1 MKRAALAL
9 LSLLAASSAL
19 AQEKEAEKGAQEKMG
34 RMAHAAAP
42 ACADPLPRCAVS
54 ATPSFGADG
63 RLWLTYSVAG
73 KVYGAMSR
81 DNGGSFAPPFVIAAP
96 AGTLDDNGEARPK
109 IVALA
114 DGTLLASY
122 TTRPEKSYEGTVFVT
137 RSTDEGRSFAP
148 PQPLVDDKG
157 QRFETFI
164 LGPKGRLFA
173 AWLDKRDAARAK
185 AAGESFEGSGIAVA
199 WSDDAGKSFSGKSIL
214 LDHSCEC
221 CRIGAALDRDG
232 QPVFI
237 WRHVFENNR
246 RDHMAAKLSADGKT
260 LTGARVSLDDW
271 ATSCPHQGPA
281 LAIDAAGRWHI
292 AWFTRGKT
300 RQGLFYARSE
310 DGGKSFSEPER
321 IGDAERAPQRPQLL
335 ASGGALYRAWKEFD
349 GTTTTILAQI
359 SRDGGKSFDA
369 PRALAQTA
377 EASDHPLLA
386 ESKGVVYLSW
396 LTHEEGYRLIPLQ
409 RDHARAPARN
419 ATAGLAKKQRAA
431 PTPIVSRR
439 RAASA
444 SL

>member
-19 AQEKEAEKGAQEKMG
+19 AQEKEAEKGAREKMG

-73 KVYGAMSR
+73 KVYGAMFR
-81 DNGGSFAPPFVIAAP
+81 DNGKSFAPPFVIAAP

-321 IGDAERAPQRPQLL
+321 IGVAERAPQRPQLL

-377 EASDHPLLA
+377 EASDHPLLV
-386 ESKGVVYLSW
+386 ESRGVVYLSW

-419 ATAGLAKKQRAA
+419 ATAGLATKH
-431 PTPIVSRR
+431 
-439 RAASA
+439 
-444 SL
+444 